1 MRAYRA
7 DPDFASPV
15 TLDEVKANA
24 RVDGDFEDQLIAQL
38 ILAAHERAE
47 QETGLIFGEGEWII
61 EASPY
66 RDFTLPIWPVL
77 SVDSVLGGVDPF
89 TDYTLARQNRSVILS
104 SGAWPEAVT
113 IRVQAGMPM
122 PHTVRQ
128 AIILMASWW
137 YDMRATAAEGNMQEI
152 PYGATALLGLNRRMF
167 A

>member
-7 DPDFASPV
+7 DADFSSPV
-15 TLDEVKANA
+15 GLDEVRSNA
-24 RVDGDFEDQLIAQL
+24 RVDDDAEDWLLAQL

-61 EASPY
+61 EVDPC
-66 RDFTLPIWPVL
+66 RDLELPVWPVQ
-77 SVDSVLGGVDPF
+77 SVVSIMDGTTAF
-89 TDYTLARQNRSVILS
+89 TDYTLARRNRSVILTS
-104 SGAWPEAVT
+104 ANWPQRVVV
-113 IRVQAGMPM
+113 RVQAGMPM

-137 YDMRATAAEGNMQEI
+137 YDMRETASTDTSQEI

>member
-1 MRAYRA
+1 MNAYRVGELV
-7 DPDFASPV
+7 SPV
-15 TLDEVKANA
+15 SVADVKMNA
-24 RVDGDFEDQLIAQL
+24 RIDGTFEDGLVAQL

-61 EASPY
+61 EASPAN
-66 RDFTLPIWPVL
+66 DFTLPIWPVQ
-77 SVDSVLGGVDPF
+77 SVDSILDGDVAF
-89 TDYTLARQNRSVILS
+89 TDYTLTRHNRSVVLS
-104 SGAWPEAVT
+104 SHAWPGAVT

-137 YDMRATAAEGNMQEI
+137 YDMRQTASTETVQEI